1 MKPSTVI
8 LSIGMVCLAI
18 WGFGII
24 GEGLD
29 SNISPTYLMPYLC
42 MVGGPIFIVLV
53 GISLVLDKI
62 IKPKD

>member
-1 MKPSTVI
+1 MKSSTVI
-8 LSIGMVCLAI
+8 LPIGMVCLAI

-29 SNISPTYLMPYLC
+29 SNISPIYLVPYLC
-42 MVGGPIFIVLV
+42 MVGGLIFIVLEC
-53 GISLVLDKI
+53 ISLVLDKI